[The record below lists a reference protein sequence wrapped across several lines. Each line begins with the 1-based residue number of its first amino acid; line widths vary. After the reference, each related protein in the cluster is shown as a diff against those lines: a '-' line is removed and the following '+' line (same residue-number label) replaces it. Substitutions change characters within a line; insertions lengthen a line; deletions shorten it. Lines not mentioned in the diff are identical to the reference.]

1 MKCSSY
7 VYLYRAQIFG
17 GGLLKDI
24 QGKRWGV
31 NKLETTPPCKE
42 CFLSTN
48 IEKARTAIDVCCT
61 KEKQGMD
68 EMVSVLFTYIEGSWE
83 G

>member
-1 MKCSSY
+1 MCIYIEDK
-7 VYLYRAQIFG
+7 YLGG

-24 QGKRWGV
+24 QGKGWGV

-42 CFLSTN
+42 CFLSIN

-61 KEKQGMD
+61 KVKQGMD
-68 EMVSVLFTYIEGSWE
+68 EMVSVLFTYIEDSW
-83 G
+83 GVKNL

>member
-1 MKCSSY
+1 MCIYIEDKY
-7 VYLYRAQIFG
+7 FW

-24 QGKRWGV
+24 QGKGWGV

-42 CFLSTN
+42 CFLSIN

-61 KEKQGMD
+61 KVKQGMD
-68 EMVSVLFTYIEGSWE
+68 GGVYELFFWTPPKVTSHYL
-83 G
+83 